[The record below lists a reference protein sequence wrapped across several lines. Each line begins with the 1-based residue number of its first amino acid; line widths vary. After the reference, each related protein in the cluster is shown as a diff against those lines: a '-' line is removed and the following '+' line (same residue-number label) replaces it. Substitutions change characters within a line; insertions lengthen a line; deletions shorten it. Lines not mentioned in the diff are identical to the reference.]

1 MTELPSH
8 VSEFPFQNFS
18 MFRRI
23 RFIVLEKKTDILIL
37 NVKIKNL
44 CNLSNEKTQLLSLI
58 TGVMGKRC
66 GEEGA
71 IGIYINGI
79 GEICY

>member
-8 VSEFPFQNFS
+8 VADFPFQNFI

-37 NVKIKNL
+37 NVMMKNL
-44 CNLSNEKTQLLSLI
+44 RNLSIEKTQLLSLI
-58 TGVMGKRC
+58 TGVLGKRC
-66 GEEGA
+66 GRRRGR
-71 IGIYINGI
+71 
-79 GEICY
+79 